1 MADDFETALI
11 HLEHD
16 LDRLSG
22 FVAPSHFA
30 DRLADDADR
39 LLKLSER
46 LRKEPKPVL
55 A

>member
-22 FVAPSHFA
+22 FTAPSHFA

-39 LLKLSER
+39 LLQLADR
-46 LRKEPKPVL
+46 LRKEPAHVL